1 MSGNH
6 ALIARWRREQS
17 LSLTHVKRPD
27 LIAQARSRGLLSA
40 ADEKFLA
47 TLSGS

>member
-1 MSGNH
+1 
-6 ALIARWRREQS
+6 LIA
-17 LSLTHVKRPD
+17 K
-27 LIAQARSRGLLSA
+27 ARSRGLLSA